1 MQNQGQNV
9 QQFINVWNQL
19 DNRRRVIVFGATAI
33 VIVGVLLLTR
43 LAAQPNYAL
52 LYSGLSQKAS
62 GEVIAALDAQ
72 GVAYDVRNSAIYVD
86 SASRDAL
93 RLTLAAEGLPAGD
106 INGYELLDNLS
117 GFGTTSQMFDAA
129 YLRAKEGELARTI
142 LGNPQIGAARVHI
155 AQNNSSPFRTNSMPT
170 ASVSLR
176 GSGSGITTE
185 SAEAIRFLVASAV
198 SGMQPSNVSIINAD
212 LGTVIAQDDSSSPQK
227 LGLDRAAL
235 LKSNVER
242 IIEARTGVGN
252 SVVEVNVETLT
263 DDEVIMERR
272 FDPDGRVVVS
282 TQTQET
288 TQNSQNA
295 EGGDVTVASNLP
307 DGDAGGAG
315 QSNSQNNETQE
326 TVNYELSE
334 TTRELRK
341 LPGSIKRIS
350 VAVLVDGLE
359 QPNEAGQ
366 AEWAPRPETE
376 LAMLEDLVKS
386 AVGYDEARGD
396 SVTIRS
402 MELPAP
408 IDVAS
413 DGADGGWATG
423 RPIDVVKLAQLG
435 VTAAVVLALGMF
447 VVRPIVM
454 NALSAPPALAGPQAI
469 DGDGPEILPAIAPGM
484 MGEMEPFDAAG
495 GGLPAL
501 PQMGDGFDNEDP
513 VERLKALIDERQDET
528 VEVLRSWI
536 ETPEGTA

>member
-1 MQNQGQNV
+1 M
-9 QQFINVWNQL
+9 QQFVNVWNQL
-19 DNRRRVIVFGATAI
+19 DNRRRAIVIGATAL
-33 VIVGVLLLTR
+33 VIVGVLVLTR

-86 SASRDAL
+86 SANRDAL
-93 RLTLAAEGLPAGD
+93 RLTLAAEGLPSGD
-106 INGYELLDNLS
+106 VSGYELLDNLS

-142 LGNPQIGAARVHI
+142 LANPQISAARVHI
-155 AQNNSSPFRTNSMPT
+155 AQNNSSPFRNSSTPT

-176 GSGSGITTE
+176 GGGGGITPE
-185 SAEAIRFLVASAV
+185 AAEAIRFLVASAV
-198 SGMQPSNVSIINAD
+198 SGMQPSDVSIINAD
-212 LGTVIAQDDSSSPQK
+212 LGTVIAQDDSSTPQQ

-235 LKSNVER
+235 LKRNVER
-242 IIEARTGVGN
+242 LIEARTGVGN
-252 SVVEVNVETLT
+252 AVVEVNVETLT

-288 TQNSQNA
+288 SRNSQNS

-315 QSNSQNNETQE
+315 QSNSQDSETQE

-366 AEWAPRPETE
+366 IEWTPRPEAE
-376 LAMLEDLVKS
+376 LSMLEDLVKS
-386 AVGYDEARGD
+386 AVGFDEARGD

-402 MELPAP
+402 MELPSSLE
-408 IDVAS
+408 VAS
-413 DGADGGWATG
+413 DGEVEGWATG
-423 RPIDVVKLAQLG
+423 RPLDVVKLAQLG
-435 VTAAVVLALGMF
+435 VTAAVVLALGLF
-447 VVRPIVM
+447 VVRPIIL
-454 NALSAPPALAGPQAI
+454 NALAAPAQATTTDAIEAGT
-469 DGDGPEILPAIAPGM
+469 PEILPAIAPGM
-484 MGEMEPFDAAG
+484 MGDMGSFDAAG

-501 PQMGDGFDNEDP
+501 PQMGDGFENEDP